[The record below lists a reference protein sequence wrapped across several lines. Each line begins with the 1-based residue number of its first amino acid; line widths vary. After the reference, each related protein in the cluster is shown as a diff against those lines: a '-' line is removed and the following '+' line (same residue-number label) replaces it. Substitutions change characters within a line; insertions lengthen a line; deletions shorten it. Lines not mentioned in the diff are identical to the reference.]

1 MIYINKYFQKVI
13 ENMSNFTAVGINQE
27 QSSSDVRDY
36 LTPMEL
42 SDLIGLQVDFE
53 NLQGI
58 DQAFTE
64 GLQAITSA
72 RQTID
77 IEIQAFNILD
87 QFLYDPQGV
96 SRVDFWI
103 SSLDNVMNTTELN
116 PVNSAI
122 AFGTKSILEIVK
134 FIKTTDPSFQL
145 SGNENRISELEAEN
159 QVLQAEKNTIELETN
174 FSSIV
179 VNLAQTVNHKHTQL
193 QNQFQRYRSDVVAR
207 SPHVERLTSIINS
220 VNIPSVNLFETNEI
234 EIKARENLLSFW
246 TDCLRVQNLNNSFC

>member
-1 MIYINKYFQKVI
+1 MN
-13 ENMSNFTAVGINQE
+13 NFTVVGRNQE
-27 QSSSDVRDY
+27 QSVSNVRDY
-36 LTPMEL
+36 ITPMEL
-42 SDLIGLQVDFE
+42 SDLIGLQIDFE

-64 GLQAITSA
+64 GLQDISSA

-77 IEIQAFNILD
+77 VEIQAFDILD
-87 QFLYDPQGV
+87 RFLYDPEGV

-103 SSLDNVMNTTELN
+103 SSLDNAMNSTELN

-122 AFGTKSILEIVK
+122 AFGTKSILEVVK
-134 FIKTTDPSFQL
+134 FIKTADPDFQL
-145 SGNENRISELEAEN
+145 NGNENRISELETEN
-159 QVLQAEKNTIELETN
+159 QVLQAENNTIELETN
-174 FSSIV
+174 FSNMV

-193 QNQFQRYRSDVVAR
+193 QTQFQRYRSDVVAR

-220 VNIPSVNLFETNEI
+220 VSIPSINRFDTNNL

-246 TDCLRVQNLNNSFC
+246 TDCLKVQDVGNSSC